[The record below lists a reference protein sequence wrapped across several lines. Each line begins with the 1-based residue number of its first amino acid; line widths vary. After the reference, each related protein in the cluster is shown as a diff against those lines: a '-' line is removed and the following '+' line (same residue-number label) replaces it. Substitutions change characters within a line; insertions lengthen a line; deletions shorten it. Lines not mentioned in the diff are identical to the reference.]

1 MNYNEAM
8 EYIENTAKFGMNLGL
23 ERILKILEY
32 LDNPQDKIKCIHVGG
47 TNGKGSTTAMI
58 SSILIEE
65 GYKVGMY
72 TSPYLEEFEERIQVN
87 GENIK
92 KQELASIV
100 TEIKSA
106 ISKVDVIKFGAPTQF
121 EIITALMFYYFA
133 KEEVDY
139 AVVEVGLGGR
149 LDATNVIN
157 PVLVVLT
164 SISLDHMN
172 ILGNTL
178 KEIASEKVEIIKKD
192 CTVIS
197 YPQQEETLNVIRSKC
212 EELNNKLIVVKKE
225 DIRQVVIDKSNFTQK
240 ITADILNETYSVEL
254 SLIGEHQIL
263 NCIVCLNAIK
273 QLKNKGVIIKDSSI
287 NRGLSN
293 VKWIGRME
301 VLKKNPLVVI
311 DGAHNIDGIGKLRI
325 SVDKY
330 LNYNRLILIVGILG
344 DKEVSKM
351 LNVITDKASYV
362 IVTEPHNYRAESS
375 SVLYEKVKEKGIE
388 CFDIEDYEEAYK
400 KALSLGN
407 DDDLILVCG
416 SLYMI
421 GDMRKII
428 RKCKSC
434 T

>member
-8 EYIENTAKFGMNLGL
+8 EYIENTARFGMNFGL

-32 LDNPQDKIKCIHVGG
+32 LDNPQNKIKCIHIGG

-72 TSPYLEEFEERIQVN
+72 TSPYLEEFEERIQIN

-92 KQELASIV
+92 KEELASIV
-100 TEIKSA
+100 TEVKEAILKVSA
-106 ISKVDVIKFGAPTQF
+106 LNLGDPTQF

-133 KEEVDY
+133 KENVDY

-172 ILGNTL
+172 ILGNTIE
-178 KEIASEKVEIIKKD
+178 EITKEKVEIIKKGSR
-192 CTVIS
+192 VVS
-197 YPQQEETLNVIRSKC
+197 YPQHRKVLEIIRNKC
-212 EELNNKLIVVKKE
+212 KELDCSLTAVKSDDVKK
-225 DIRQVVIDKSNFTQK
+225 VVIDKDSFIQEIIVDVLNKTY
-240 ITADILNETYSVEL
+240 DIKLP
-254 SLIGEHQIL
+254 LIGEHQIL
-263 NCIVCLNAIK
+263 NCAVCLNAIEE
-273 QLKNKGVIIKDSSI
+273 LKNIGVIIKDSSI
-287 NRGLSN
+287 STGLSK

-301 VLKKNPLVVI
+301 VLKNNPLVVI
-311 DGAHNIDGIGKLRI
+311 DGAHNIDGIEKLKA

-330 LNYNRLILIVGILG
+330 LNYNKLILIVGILG
-344 DKEVSKM
+344 DKEVDKM
-351 LNVITDKASYV
+351 LDVITDKATYV
-362 IVTEPHNYRAESS
+362 VVTEPHNYRAESS
-375 SVLYEKVKEKGIE
+375 RVLYEKVNEKGITS
-388 CFDIEDYEEAYK
+388 FNIEDYKEAYE
-400 KALSLGN
+400 KALSLAKS
-407 DDDLILVCG
+407 DDLILVCG

-421 GDMRKII
+421 GDMRKVI
-428 RKCKSC
+428 RNYNSFK
-434 T
+434 

>member
-8 EYIENTAKFGMNLGL
+8 KYIENTAKFGMNFGL
-23 ERILKILEY
+23 DRVLKILEY

-58 SSILIEE
+58 SSILREE

-100 TEIKSA
+100 TEVKEA
-106 ISKVDVIKFGAPTQF
+106 ILKVDVLKFGAPTQF

-133 KEEVDY
+133 KKKVDY

-157 PVLVVLT
+157 PILVVLT
-164 SISLDHMN
+164 SISFDHMN

-178 KEIASEKVEIIKKD
+178 EEIAGEKAGIVKKGSL
-192 CTVIS
+192 VVS
-197 YPQQEETLNVIRSKC
+197 YPQEKEALNVIESKC
-212 EELNNKLIVVKKE
+212 KELGNKLIVVKKE
-225 DIRQVVIDKSNFTQK
+225 DVKEAIIDKNNFRQEISVDVSKNIYDVK
-240 ITADILNETYSVEL
+240 IPLLGS
-254 SLIGEHQIL
+254 HQSL
-263 NCIVCLNAIK
+263 NCAVCLNAINA
-273 QLKNKGVIIKDSSI
+273 LRESGVIIHDNSI
-287 NRGLSN
+287 REGLLK

-301 VLKKNPLVVI
+301 VLNTNPLVVI
-311 DGAHNIDGIGKLRI
+311 DGAHNIDGIKNLKE
-325 SVDKY
+325 STDKY
-330 LNYNRLILIVGILG
+330 FNYKNLILIVGILG
-344 DKEVSKM
+344 DKQVDEM
-351 LNVITDKASYV
+351 INIITKGAKEV
-362 IVTEPHNYRAESS
+362 IVTEPHNYRAEAS
-375 SVLYEKVKEKGIE
+375 SVLYEKIREKGIE
-388 CFDIEDYEEAYK
+388 CFDIENYEEACE
-400 KALSLGN
+400 KALSLAE

-421 GDMRKII
+421 GDMRKVI
-428 RKCKSC
+428 RNYKVSK
-434 T
+434 

>member
-157 PVLVVLT
+157 P
-164 SISLDHMN
+164 
-172 ILGNTL
+172 
-178 KEIASEKVEIIKKD
+178 
-192 CTVIS
+192 
-197 YPQQEETLNVIRSKC
+197 
-212 EELNNKLIVVKKE
+212 
-225 DIRQVVIDKSNFTQK
+225 FT
-240 ITADILNETYSVEL
+240 
-254 SLIGEHQIL
+254 
-263 NCIVCLNAIK
+263 
-273 QLKNKGVIIKDSSI
+273 
-287 NRGLSN
+287 
-293 VKWIGRME
+293 
-301 VLKKNPLVVI
+301 
-311 DGAHNIDGIGKLRI
+311 
-325 SVDKY
+325 
-330 LNYNRLILIVGILG
+330 
-344 DKEVSKM
+344 
-351 LNVITDKASYV
+351 
-362 IVTEPHNYRAESS
+362 
-375 SVLYEKVKEKGIE
+375 
-388 CFDIEDYEEAYK
+388 
-400 KALSLGN
+400 
-407 DDDLILVCG
+407 
-416 SLYMI
+416 
-421 GDMRKII
+421 
-428 RKCKSC
+428 
-434 T
+434 

>member
-1 MNYNEAM
+1 
-8 EYIENTAKFGMNLGL
+8 
-23 ERILKILEY
+23 
-32 LDNPQDKIKCIHVGG
+32 
-47 TNGKGSTTAMI
+47 
-58 SSILIEE
+58 
-65 GYKVGMY
+65 
-72 TSPYLEEFEERIQVN
+72 
-87 GENIK
+87 
-92 KQELASIV
+92 
-100 TEIKSA
+100 
-106 ISKVDVIKFGAPTQF
+106 
-121 EIITALMFYYFA
+121 
-133 KEEVDY
+133 
-139 AVVEVGLGGR
+139 
-149 LDATNVIN
+149 
-157 PVLVVLT
+157 
-164 SISLDHMN
+164 
-172 ILGNTL
+172 
-178 KEIASEKVEIIKKD
+178 
-192 CTVIS
+192 
-197 YPQQEETLNVIRSKC
+197 
-212 EELNNKLIVVKKE
+212 
-225 DIRQVVIDKSNFTQK
+225 
-240 ITADILNETYSVEL
+240 
-254 SLIGEHQIL
+254 
-263 NCIVCLNAIK
+263 
-273 QLKNKGVIIKDSSI
+273 
-287 NRGLSN
+287 
-293 VKWIGRME
+293 ME